1 MYRKIAFM
9 KSRNT
14 FFSIRMRFDP
24 FGSAYI
30 FMQTHIVFEHTIV
43 FISITK
49 VAFAKYWHT
58 TLLCYVYQNR
68 LFNTFRS
75 SSCLTSPCTFIR
87 FRNGEWY
94 SARASITSASCRFRF
109 SFFRRSAFDMQSG
122 FLFHFGKVH
131 AILSLCIDYKLAS
144 IALNSHYFRSTA
156 SNGLGFWS
164 SRKVMGDKMTS
175 SWVLGLRGKQIPK
188 FREHECWALFDFR
201 TRLICTNKSGK
212 AKSGEKGA
220 WIFVI

>member
-109 SFFRRSAFDMQSG
+109 SFFSPFRIWYAKWFSIPFRQSSCHFIVVHRLQIGINRFKLTLLSFDSQQW
-122 FLFHFGKVH
+122 
-131 AILSLCIDYKLAS
+131 
-144 IALNSHYFRSTA
+144 T
-156 SNGLGFWS
+156 GLL
-164 SRKVMGDKMTS
+164 K
-175 SWVLGLRGKQIPK
+175 
-188 FREHECWALFDFR
+188 
-201 TRLICTNKSGK
+201 
-212 AKSGEKGA
+212 
-220 WIFVI
+220 